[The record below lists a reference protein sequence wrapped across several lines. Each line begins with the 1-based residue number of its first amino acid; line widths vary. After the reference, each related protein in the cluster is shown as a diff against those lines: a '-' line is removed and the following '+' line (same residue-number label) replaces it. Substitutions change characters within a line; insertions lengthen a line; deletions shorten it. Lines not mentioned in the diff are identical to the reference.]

1 MHRHT
6 RAHTHVDAC
15 VENFVMWQMQ
25 LKCLQAFCRFMARL
39 VGKIPSSPHYLS
51 PIVTCCLPLRL
62 PHTRLPLAVACN
74 ILFLVALQS
83 GKNFAI

>member
-39 VGKIPSSPHYLS
+39 AGKIPPFPYLS
-51 PIVTCCLPLRL
+51 PFVTCFLPLRL
-62 PHTRLPLAVACN
+62 PHTRLPLAAACN